1 MPALKFRGTEAL
13 TSAFSTS
20 AFPTLITTLNL
31 SKQTSY
37 VAHIPLPPDGKYA
50 VGMRDEKS
58 QASRCVVF
66 HILFS
71 QICEFFVTQ
80 ILQNSLC
87 KDIHKIVGPI

>member
-20 AFPTLITTLNL
+20 ACPTLIRTLNIT
-31 SKQTSY
+31 KQTSY
-37 VAHIPLPPDGKYA
+37 VVHIPHPSDGKCA

-71 QICEFFVTQ
+71 QICEFLVTQ

-87 KDIHKIVGPI
+87 KVLHKIVGPV